1 MASILKRKD
10 TYKITVFAGRDS
22 NGKKINYY
30 ATFTPDSKKT
40 RAQNNKDLDEFSRE
54 FERKVKEGSYFDGEY
69 SCAMKSHFRKFGN
82 QMSGSGNHLCN
93 YASLLA

>member
-30 ATFTPDSKKT
+30 ATFTPDSKKQGLKTT
-40 RAQNNKDLDEFSRE
+40 RI
-54 FERKVKEGSYFDGEY
+54 
-69 SCAMKSHFRKFGN
+69 
-82 QMSGSGNHLCN
+82 
-93 YASLLA
+93 